1 MSGLGN
7 LSQCLV
13 DGDPESLGRARR
25 RRKKA
30 LMISL
35 FLEVGLLASLLL
47 WPLITPG
54 VLPRQFKVMPTPP
67 FHGGGNSAP
76 KQPRQAMNPPPR
88 PSPRPPT
95 CRFCQPPEIPPHTS
109 YGPGPPEPP
118 SLDASPGA
126 ATGDHS
132 GFPGSGPFVLGGL
145 DSGKPLSVSR
155 PPELSHPSSLLSKS
169 EGVMEAMLVRRVQ
182 PEYPAMARAAHISG
196 TVQLRAIITKDGTVR
211 ELQVISGNP
220 LLVQAARAAV
230 LQWRYRP
237 TLLNGEPVEVE
248 TYITANFVLE

>member
-1 MSGLGN
+1 MNGLGN
-7 LSQCLV
+7 FSQCLM

-35 FLEVGLLASLLL
+35 FLEAGLLASLLL

-54 VLPRQFKVMPTPP
+54 VLPRQFNVMPTPP

-76 KQPRQAMNPPPR
+76 KQPRQPMNPPPR
-88 PSPRPPT
+88 PSPRPRA
-95 CRFCQPPEIPPHTS
+95 CLFCQPPEIPLHPS
-109 YGPGPPEPP
+109 NGPGPEPP

-126 ATGDHS
+126 GSGDDS
-132 GFPGSGPFVLGGL
+132 GIPGSGPSVPGGF

-155 PPELSHPSSLLSKS
+155 PPEQPHPSSLLSKS

-182 PEYPAMARAAHISG
+182 PEYPPIARAAHISG
-196 TVQLRAIITKDGTVR
+196 TVQLCAIIAKDGTVR
-211 ELQVISGNP
+211 ELQVITGIP